1 MGLTA
6 AGRAMLTSVPGDSRT
21 RDGGRDVSVAYRM
34 RRRSLTEI
42 ETLVEEV
49 SRLYADLGR
58 TGIRAIDALGL
69 TDPDLVAELLA
80 MFESR
85 DRAAIWIVRR
95 MAAFGGYS
103 ALEMLWQGERE
114 PVMSVLHVLR
124 VGMHE

>member
-1 MGLTA
+1 M
-6 AGRAMLTSVPGDSRT
+6 
-21 RDGGRDVSVAYRM
+21 
-34 RRRSLTEI
+34 TEI

-49 SRLYADLGR
+49 SHLYTDLGR

-85 DRAAIWIVRR
+85 DRAAIWLVRR